1 MVLEGYFGRS
11 REARETHW
19 RRRITE
25 IGKGEVDKGRN
36 KPLKVSNEEK
46 LDYEGSQWRS

>member
-1 MVLEGYFGRS
+1 MRVSEGYHGVGRVL
-11 REARETHW
+11 W
-19 RRRITE
+19 K